1 MPIGVDK
8 RLPARQLVLDEHADH
23 LGAACFLFVLLEP
36 VQRYSSL
43 LALIKHLEQELLGL
57 GAEHEELRLFL
68 FFGLLLL
75 FIFRRSFLRFIFG
88 GEYGRRDA
96 SDPWIAVP
104 ARPSQV
110 RLLFTRWR
118 ILILLH
124 LHHAVK
130 CVLVELD
137 LRLLSE
143 VNSLL
148 IRP

>member
-1 MPIGVDK
+1 MPVGVDK

-23 LGAACFLFVLLEP
+23 FGAASFLLVLLEP
-36 VQRYSSL
+36 IQRHSSL

-57 GAEHEELRLFL
+57 GAEHEELRLF

-75 FIFRRSFLRFIFG
+75 FIFRRSFLRFIFS

-104 ARPSQV
+104 ARPGQV

-143 VNSLL
+143 VNILL
-148 IRP
+148 IRT